1 MYQAN
6 KTALPKMSVS
16 LHCRLMVN
24 YAAGSVRLDHYLR
37 LNKLMLNIPKKN
49 SLTVS
54 IVIKGTLMQI

>member
-1 MYQAN
+1 
-6 KTALPKMSVS
+6 MSVG

-24 YAAGSVRLDHYLR
+24 YAAGGVRLDHYLR

-54 IVIKGTLMQI
+54 VVIKSTLMQI